1 MNLIIIGIDHLLQKS
16 NACLKNFIATITES
30 EQPTLIGEEAAGDT
44 VARQVAG
51 SKGIRW
57 IEIDVDPQQ
66 RMAAGIGQKLI
77 NRMQVRYETD
87 GTVVQRIR
95 YAPTEDGIRE
105 DFWLKRIAEEQDGG
119 TALIVC
125 GALHARK
132 LSEKAKQRGH
142 DTKLFFHPDIPGS
155 QLWISIMPELF

>member
-57 IEIDVDPQQ
+57 IEIEP
-66 RMAAGIGQKLI
+66 
-77 NRMQVRYETD
+77 
-87 GTVVQRIR
+87 
-95 YAPTEDGIRE
+95 
-105 DFWLKRIAEEQDGG
+105 GG
-119 TALIVC
+119 TAPHHPTTHHRRDWT
-125 GALHARK
+125 ALGPNVRPSNGESP
-132 LSEKAKQRGH
+132 LR
-142 DTKLFFHPDIPGS
+142 LFEND
-155 QLWISIMPELF
+155 LFTS